1 MGESVYMI
9 NNEKLIIFPVP
20 NWNRIIS
27 SDLDSMA
34 YCICYQYNI
43 DSNGFGAYG
52 FNTEKAEKIIS
63 NTFPNLMFLEK
74 DSKDFVSLKDTKIIQ
89 QFGIYLYGNSA
100 KLESLKIE
108 LKNYYI
114 EKKKNE
120 IKFKKSLIPI
130 FLPIEPLIMS
140 LVNKDQT
147 QSYTIKKL
155 VNSNIG
161 LIFCHHYMPEAGL
174 TLIMFER
181 KILLEL
187 KKNATYYKVNF
198 VELSSIDEMKAW

>member
-1 MGESVYMI
+1 MI

-130 FLPIEPLIMS
+130 SLPIEPLIMS

-174 TLIMFER
+174 TLIMFEK

-187 KKNATYYKVNF
+187 KKNATHNKVNF
-198 VELSSIDEMKAW
+198 VELSSIDEIKAW

>member
-1 MGESVYMI
+1 MI
-9 NNEKLIIFPVP
+9 NNEKLIVFPVP

-27 SDLDSMA
+27 SELDSMA
-34 YCICYQYNI
+34 YCICYQYGI
-43 DSNGFGAYG
+43 DSNGFGPYG

-63 NTFPNLMFLEK
+63 TTFPNLMFLEK
-74 DSKDFVSLKDTKIIQ
+74 DNEGFISLKDTKTVQ
-89 QFGIYLYGNSA
+89 QFGIYLYGNSV

-120 IKFKKSLIPI
+120 IKFKKSMVPI
-130 FLPIEPLIMS
+130 SLPTEPLIMS
-140 LVNKDQT
+140 LLNKDQA
-147 QSYTIKKL
+147 QNDTIKKL

>member
-1 MGESVYMI
+1 MI
-9 NNEKLIIFPVP
+9 NNEKLIIFPIP

-27 SDLDSMA
+27 SDLDLMA

-43 DSNGFGAYG
+43 DSNGFGPYG

-74 DSKDFVSLKDTKIIQ
+74 DSEGFVSLKDTKIIQ

-130 FLPIEPLIMS
+130 SLPIEPLIMS

-174 TLIMFER
+174 TLIMFE
-181 KILLEL
+181 KKTLLEL
-187 KKNATYYKVNF
+187 IKNATHYKVNF

>member
-1 MGESVYMI
+1 MI
-9 NNEKLIIFPVP
+9 NNEKLIVFPVP

-27 SDLDSMA
+27 SELDSMA
-34 YCICYQYNI
+34 YCICYQYGI
-43 DSNGFGAYG
+43 DSNGYGPYG

-74 DSKDFVSLKDTKIIQ
+74 DNEGFISLKDTKIVQ
-89 QFGIYLYGNSA
+89 QFGIYLYGNSV
-100 KLESLKIE
+100 KLELLKIE

-120 IKFKKSLIPI
+120 IKFKKSMVPI
-130 FLPIEPLIMS
+130 SLPTEPLIMS
-140 LVNKDQT
+140 LLNKDQA
-147 QSYTIKKL
+147 QNDTIKKL

-161 LIFCHHYMPEAGL
+161 LIFCHNYMPEAGL

-198 VELSSIDEMKAW
+198 VELISIDEMKAW

>member
-1 MGESVYMI
+1 MV
-9 NNEKLIIFPVP
+9 NNEKLIVFPVP

-27 SDLDSMA
+27 SKLDSMA
-34 YCICYQYNI
+34 YCICYQYGI
-43 DSNGFGAYG
+43 DSNGFGPYG

-63 NTFPNLMFLEK
+63 TTFPNLMFLEK
-74 DSKDFVSLKDTKIIQ
+74 DNEGFISLKDTKTVQ
-89 QFGIYLYGNSA
+89 QFGIYLYGNSV

-120 IKFKKSLIPI
+120 IKFKKSMVPI
-130 FLPIEPLIMS
+130 SLPTEPLIMS
-140 LVNKDQT
+140 LLNKDQA
-147 QSYTIKKL
+147 QNDTIKKL

>member
-1 MGESVYMI
+1 MI
-9 NNEKLIIFPVP
+9 NNEKLIVFPVP

-27 SDLDSMA
+27 SELDSMA
-34 YCICYQYNI
+34 YCICYQYGI
-43 DSNGFGAYG
+43 DSNGFGPYG

-63 NTFPNLMFLEK
+63 TTFPNLMFLEK
-74 DSKDFVSLKDTKIIQ
+74 DNEGFISLKDTKIVQ
-89 QFGIYLYGNSA
+89 QFGIYLYGNSV

-120 IKFKKSLIPI
+120 IKFKKSMVPI
-130 FLPIEPLIMS
+130 SLPTEPLIMS
-140 LVNKDQT
+140 LLNKHQT
-147 QSYTIKKL
+147 QNDTIKKL

-198 VELSSIDEMKAW
+198 VELSSIDEIKAW

>member
-1 MGESVYMI
+1 MI
-9 NNEKLIIFPVP
+9 NNEKLIVFPVP

-27 SDLDSMA
+27 SELDSMA
-34 YCICYQYNI
+34 YCICYQYGI
-43 DSNGFGAYG
+43 DSNGFGPYG

-63 NTFPNLMFLEK
+63 TTFPNLMFLEK
-74 DSKDFVSLKDTKIIQ
+74 DNEGFISLKDTKIVQ
-89 QFGIYLYGNSA
+89 QFGIHLYGNSV

-120 IKFKKSLIPI
+120 IKFKKSMVPI
-130 FLPIEPLIMS
+130 SLPTEPLIMS
-140 LVNKDQT
+140 LLNKDQT
-147 QSYTIKKL
+147 QNDTIKKL

-187 KKNATYYKVNF
+187 KKNATYCKVNF
-198 VELSSIDEMKAW
+198 VELSSIDEIKAW

>member
-1 MGESVYMI
+1 MV
-9 NNEKLIIFPVP
+9 NNEKLIVFPVP

-27 SDLDSMA
+27 SELDSMA
-34 YCICYQYNI
+34 YCICYQYGI
-43 DSNGFGAYG
+43 DSNGFGPYG

-63 NTFPNLMFLEK
+63 TTFPNLMFLEK
-74 DSKDFVSLKDTKIIQ
+74 DNEGFISLKDTKIVQ
-89 QFGIYLYGNSA
+89 QFGIYLYGNSV

-120 IKFKKSLIPI
+120 IKFKKSMVPI
-130 FLPIEPLIMS
+130 SLPTEPLIMS
-140 LVNKDQT
+140 LLNKDQA
-147 QSYTIKKL
+147 QNDTIKKL

-198 VELSSIDEMKAW
+198 VELISIDEMKAW

>member
-1 MGESVYMI
+1 MI
-9 NNEKLIIFPVP
+9 NNEKLIVFPVP

-27 SDLDSMA
+27 SELDSMA
-34 YCICYQYNI
+34 YCICYQYGI
-43 DSNGFGAYG
+43 DSNGFGPYG

-63 NTFPNLMFLEK
+63 TTFPNLMFLEK
-74 DSKDFVSLKDTKIIQ
+74 DNEGFISLKDTKIVQ
-89 QFGIYLYGNSA
+89 QFGIYLYGNSV

-120 IKFKKSLIPI
+120 IKFKKSMVPI
-130 FLPIEPLIMS
+130 SLPTEPLIMS
-140 LVNKDQT
+140 LLNKDQA
-147 QSYTIKKL
+147 QNDTIKKL

-198 VELSSIDEMKAW
+198 VELSSIDEIKAW

>member
-1 MGESVYMI
+1 MI
-9 NNEKLIIFPVP
+9 NNEKLIVFPVP

-27 SDLDSMA
+27 SELDSMA
-34 YCICYQYNI
+34 YCICYQYGI
-43 DSNGFGAYG
+43 DSNGFGPYG

-63 NTFPNLMFLEK
+63 TTFPNLMFLEK
-74 DSKDFVSLKDTKIIQ
+74 DNEGFISLKDTKIVQ
-89 QFGIYLYGNSA
+89 QFGIYLYGNSV

-120 IKFKKSLIPI
+120 IKFKKSMVPI
-130 FLPIEPLIMS
+130 SLPTEPLIMS
-140 LVNKDQT
+140 LLNKDQT
-147 QSYTIKKL
+147 QNDTIKKL

-174 TLIMFER
+174 TLIMFEK

-187 KKNATYYKVNF
+187 KKNATHNKVNF

>member
-1 MGESVYMI
+1 MI

-74 DSKDFVSLKDTKIIQ
+74 GSKDFVSLKDTKIIQ

-130 FLPIEPLIMS
+130 SLPIEPLIMS

-174 TLIMFER
+174 TLIMFEK

-187 KKNATYYKVNF
+187 KKNATHNKVNF

>member
-1 MGESVYMI
+1 MI
-9 NNEKLIIFPVP
+9 NNEKLIVFPVP

-27 SDLDSMA
+27 SELDSMA
-34 YCICYQYNI
+34 YCICYQYGI
-43 DSNGFGAYG
+43 DSNGFGPYG

-63 NTFPNLMFLEK
+63 TTFPNLMFLEK
-74 DSKDFVSLKDTKIIQ
+74 DNEGFISLKDTKIVQ
-89 QFGIYLYGNSA
+89 QVGIYLYGNSV

-120 IKFKKSLIPI
+120 IKFKKSMVPI
-130 FLPIEPLIMS
+130 SLPTEPLIMS
-140 LVNKDQT
+140 LLNKDQT
-147 QSYTIKKL
+147 QNDAIKKL

-198 VELSSIDEMKAW
+198 VELSSIDEIKAW

>member
-1 MGESVYMI
+1 MI
-9 NNEKLIIFPVP
+9 NNEKLIVFPVP

-27 SDLDSMA
+27 SELDSIA
-34 YCICYQYNI
+34 YCICYQYGI
-43 DSNGFGAYG
+43 DSNGFGPYG

-74 DSKDFVSLKDTKIIQ
+74 DNEGFISLKDTKIVQ
-89 QFGIYLYGNSA
+89 QFGIYLYGNSV

-120 IKFKKSLIPI
+120 IKFKKSLVPKS
-130 FLPIEPLIMS
+130 LPTEPLIMS
-140 LVNKDQT
+140 LLNKDQA
-147 QSYTIKKL
+147 QNDTIKKL

-187 KKNATYYKVNF
+187 KKNATYSKVNF

>member
-1 MGESVYMI
+1 MI
-9 NNEKLIIFPVP
+9 NNEKLIVFPVP

-27 SDLDSMA
+27 SELDSIA
-34 YCICYQYNI
+34 YCICYQYGI
-43 DSNGFGAYG
+43 DSNGYGPYG

-74 DSKDFVSLKDTKIIQ
+74 DNEGFISLKDTKIVQ
-89 QFGIYLYGNSA
+89 QFGIYLYGNSV

-120 IKFKKSLIPI
+120 IKFKKSMVPI
-130 FLPIEPLIMS
+130 SLPTEPLIMS
-140 LVNKDQT
+140 LLNKDQA
-147 QSYTIKKL
+147 QNDTIKKL

-161 LIFCHHYMPEAGL
+161 LIFCHNYMPEAGL

-198 VELSSIDEMKAW
+198 VELISIDEMKAW

>member
-1 MGESVYMI
+1 MI
-9 NNEKLIIFPVP
+9 NNEKLIVFPVP

-27 SDLDSMA
+27 SELDSMA
-34 YCICYQYNI
+34 YCICYQYGI
-43 DSNGFGAYG
+43 DSNGYGPYG

-74 DSKDFVSLKDTKIIQ
+74 DNEGFISLKDTKIVQ
-89 QFGIYLYGNSA
+89 QFGIYLYGNSV
-100 KLESLKIE
+100 KLELLKIE

-120 IKFKKSLIPI
+120 IKFKKSMVPI
-130 FLPIEPLIMS
+130 SLPTEPLIMS
-140 LVNKDQT
+140 LLNKDQA
-147 QSYTIKKL
+147 QNDTIKKL

-161 LIFCHHYMPEAGL
+161 LIFCHNYMPEAGL

>member
-1 MGESVYMI
+1 MI
-9 NNEKLIIFPVP
+9 NNEKLIVFPVP

-27 SDLDSMA
+27 SELDSMA
-34 YCICYQYNI
+34 YCICYQYGI
-43 DSNGFGAYG
+43 DSNGFGPYG

-63 NTFPNLMFLEK
+63 TTFPNLMFLEK
-74 DSKDFVSLKDTKIIQ
+74 DNEGFISLKDTKTVQ
-89 QFGIYLYGNSA
+89 QFGIYLYGNSV

-120 IKFKKSLIPI
+120 IKFKKSMVPI
-130 FLPIEPLIMS
+130 SLPTEPLIMS
-140 LVNKDQT
+140 LLNKDQT
-147 QSYTIKKL
+147 QNDTIKKL

-198 VELSSIDEMKAW
+198 VELSSIDEIKAW

>member
-1 MGESVYMI
+1 MV

-20 NWNRIIS
+20 NWNRIIN

-43 DSNGFGAYG
+43 DSNGFGPYG

-174 TLIMFER
+174 TLIMFEK

-187 KKNATYYKVNF
+187 KKNATHNKVNF

>member
-1 MGESVYMI
+1 MI
-9 NNEKLIIFPVP
+9 NNEKLIVFPVP

-27 SDLDSMA
+27 SELDSIA
-34 YCICYQYNI
+34 YCICYQYGI
-43 DSNGFGAYG
+43 DSNGFGPYG

-74 DSKDFVSLKDTKIIQ
+74 DNEGFISLKDTKIVQ
-89 QFGIYLYGNSA
+89 HFGIYLYGNSV

-120 IKFKKSLIPI
+120 IKFKKSLVPKS
-130 FLPIEPLIMS
+130 LPTEPLIMS
-140 LVNKDQT
+140 LLNKDQA
-147 QSYTIKKL
+147 QNDTIKKL

>member
-1 MGESVYMI
+1 MI
-9 NNEKLIIFPVP
+9 NNEKLIVFPVP

-27 SDLDSMA
+27 SELDSIA
-34 YCICYQYNI
+34 YCICYQYGI
-43 DSNGFGAYG
+43 DSNGFGPYG

-74 DSKDFVSLKDTKIIQ
+74 GNEGFISLKDTKIVQ
-89 QFGIYLYGNSA
+89 HFGIYLYGNSV

-120 IKFKKSLIPI
+120 IKFKKSLVPKS
-130 FLPIEPLIMS
+130 LPTEPLIMS
-140 LVNKDQT
+140 LLNKDQA
-147 QSYTIKKL
+147 QNDTIKKL

-198 VELSSIDEMKAW
+198 IELSSIDEMKAW

>member
-1 MGESVYMI
+1 MI
-9 NNEKLIIFPVP
+9 SNEKLIVFPVP

-27 SDLDSMA
+27 SELDSMA
-34 YCICYQYNI
+34 YCICYQYGI
-43 DSNGFGAYG
+43 DSNGFGPYG
-52 FNTEKAEKIIS
+52 FNTEQAEKIIS
-63 NTFPNLMFLEK
+63 TTFPNLMFLEK
-74 DSKDFVSLKDTKIIQ
+74 DNEGFISLKDTKIIQ
-89 QFGIYLYGNSA
+89 QFGIYLYGNSV

-120 IKFKKSLIPI
+120 IKFKKSLVPKS
-130 FLPIEPLIMS
+130 LPTEPLIMS
-140 LVNKDQT
+140 LLNKDQA
-147 QSYTIKKL
+147 QNDTIKKL

-198 VELSSIDEMKAW
+198 VELSSIDEIKAW

>member
-1 MGESVYMI
+1 MI
-9 NNEKLIIFPVP
+9 NNEKLIVFPVP

-27 SDLDSMA
+27 SELDSMA
-34 YCICYQYNI
+34 YCICYQYGI
-43 DSNGFGAYG
+43 DSNGFGPYG

-63 NTFPNLMFLEK
+63 TTFPNLMFLEK
-74 DSKDFVSLKDTKIIQ
+74 DNEGFISLKDTKTVQ
-89 QFGIYLYGNSA
+89 QFGIYLYGNSV

-120 IKFKKSLIPI
+120 IKFKKSLVPI
-130 FLPIEPLIMS
+130 SLPTEPLIMS
-140 LVNKDQT
+140 LLNKDQA
-147 QSYTIKKL
+147 QNDTIKKL

>member
-43 DSNGFGAYG
+43 DLNGFGAYG

>member
-1 MGESVYMI
+1 MI
-9 NNEKLIIFPVP
+9 NNEKLIVFPVP

-27 SDLDSMA
+27 SELDSMA
-34 YCICYQYNI
+34 YCMCYQYGI
-43 DSNGFGAYG
+43 DSNGFGPYG

-74 DSKDFVSLKDTKIIQ
+74 DNEGFISLKDTKIVQ
-89 QFGIYLYGNSA
+89 HFGIYLYGNSV

-120 IKFKKSLIPI
+120 IKFKKSLVPKS
-130 FLPIEPLIMS
+130 LPTEPLIMS
-140 LVNKDQT
+140 LLNKDQA
-147 QSYTIKKL
+147 QNDTIKKL

-198 VELSSIDEMKAW
+198 VELSSIDEIKAW

>member
-9 NNEKLIIFPVP
+9 NNEKLIISPVP

-174 TLIMFER
+174 TLIMFE
-181 KILLEL
+181 
-187 KKNATYYKVNF
+187 KKYY
-198 VELSSIDEMKAW
+198 

>member
-1 MGESVYMI
+1 MV
-9 NNEKLIIFPVP
+9 NNEKLIVFPVP

-27 SDLDSMA
+27 SELDSIA
-34 YCICYQYNI
+34 YCICYQYGI
-43 DSNGFGAYG
+43 DSNGFGPYG

-74 DSKDFVSLKDTKIIQ
+74 DSKDFVSLKDTKTVQ
-89 QFGIYLYGNSA
+89 QFGIYLYGNSV

-120 IKFKKSLIPI
+120 IKFKKSLVPI
-130 FLPIEPLIMS
+130 SLPTEPLIMS
-140 LVNKDQT
+140 LLNKDQA
-147 QSYTIKKL
+147 QNDTIKKL

-198 VELSSIDEMKAW
+198 VELISIDEMKAW

>member
-1 MGESVYMI
+1 MV

-74 DSKDFVSLKDTKIIQ
+74 DSKDLVSLKDTKIIQ

>member
-1 MGESVYMI
+1 MI

-130 FLPIEPLIMS
+130 SLPIEPLIMS

>member
-43 DSNGFGAYG
+43 DLNGFGAYG

-181 KILLEL
+181 KILLEF

>member
-1 MGESVYMI
+1 MI
-9 NNEKLIIFPVP
+9 NNEKLIVFPVP

-27 SDLDSMA
+27 SELDSMA
-34 YCICYQYNI
+34 YCICYQYGI
-43 DSNGFGAYG
+43 DSNGFGPYG

-63 NTFPNLMFLEK
+63 TTFPNLMFLEK
-74 DSKDFVSLKDTKIIQ
+74 DNEGFISLKDTKIVQ
-89 QFGIYLYGNSA
+89 QFGIYLYGNSV

-120 IKFKKSLIPI
+120 IKFKKSMVPI
-130 FLPIEPLIMS
+130 SLPTEPLIMS
-140 LVNKDQT
+140 LLNKDQA
-147 QSYTIKKL
+147 QNDTIKKL

-174 TLIMFER
+174 TLIMFEK

-187 KKNATYYKVNF
+187 KKNATHNKVNF

>member
-1 MGESVYMI
+1 MI

-130 FLPIEPLIMS
+130 SLPIEPLIMS

-174 TLIMFER
+174 TLIMFEK

-187 KKNATYYKVNF
+187 KKNATHNKVNF

>member
-1 MGESVYMI
+1 MI
-9 NNEKLIIFPVP
+9 NNEKLIVFPVP

-27 SDLDSMA
+27 SELDSMA
-34 YCICYQYNI
+34 YCICYQYGI
-43 DSNGFGAYG
+43 DSNGFGPYG

-63 NTFPNLMFLEK
+63 TTFPNLMFLEK
-74 DSKDFVSLKDTKIIQ
+74 DNEGFISLKDTKIVQ
-89 QFGIYLYGNSA
+89 QFGIYLYGNSV

-120 IKFKKSLIPI
+120 IKFKKSMVPI
-130 FLPIEPLIMS
+130 SLPTEPLIMS
-140 LVNKDQT
+140 LLNKDQA
-147 QSYTIKKL
+147 QNDTIKKL

-174 TLIMFER
+174 TLIMFEK

>member
-1 MGESVYMI
+1 MI
-9 NNEKLIIFPVP
+9 NNEKLIVFPVP

-27 SDLDSMA
+27 SELDSMA
-34 YCICYQYNI
+34 YCICYQYGI
-43 DSNGFGAYG
+43 DSNGFGPYG

-63 NTFPNLMFLEK
+63 TTFPNLMFLEK
-74 DSKDFVSLKDTKIIQ
+74 DNEGFISLKDTKIVQ
-89 QFGIYLYGNSA
+89 QFGIYLYGNSV

-120 IKFKKSLIPI
+120 IKFKKSMVPI
-130 FLPIEPLIMS
+130 SLPTEPLIMS
-140 LVNKDQT
+140 LLNKDQA
-147 QSYTIKKL
+147 QNDTIKKL

>member
-1 MGESVYMI
+1 MV

-27 SDLDSMA
+27 SDLDSIA

-43 DSNGFGAYG
+43 DSNGFGTYG
-52 FNTEKAEKIIS
+52 FSTKKAEKIII

-74 DSKDFVSLKDTKIIQ
+74 DSEDFVSLKDTKIIQ

-130 FLPIEPLIMS
+130 SLPIEPLIMS

-174 TLIMFER
+174 TLIMFEK

-187 KKNATYYKVNF
+187 KKNATHNKVNF

>member
-1 MGESVYMI
+1 MI
-9 NNEKLIIFPVP
+9 NNEKLIVFPVP

-27 SDLDSMA
+27 SELDSIA
-34 YCICYQYNI
+34 YCICYQYGI
-43 DSNGFGAYG
+43 DSNGFGPYG

-74 DSKDFVSLKDTKIIQ
+74 DNEGFISLKDTKIVQ
-89 QFGIYLYGNSA
+89 HFGIYLYGNSV

-120 IKFKKSLIPI
+120 IKFKKSLVPKS
-130 FLPIEPLIMS
+130 LPTEPLIMS
-140 LVNKDQT
+140 LLNKDQS
-147 QSYTIKKL
+147 QNDTIKKL

-174 TLIMFER
+174 TLILFER

-198 VELSSIDEMKAW
+198 IELSSIDEMKAW

>member
-1 MGESVYMI
+1 MI

-174 TLIMFER
+174 TLIMFEK

-187 KKNATYYKVNF
+187 KKNATHNKVNF

>member
-43 DSNGFGAYG
+43 DLNGFGAYG

-174 TLIMFER
+174 TLIMFEK

-187 KKNATYYKVNF
+187 KKNATHNKVNF

>member
-1 MGESVYMI
+1 MV

-43 DSNGFGAYG
+43 DLNGFGAYG

-120 IKFKKSLIPI
+120 IKFKKSLAPI
-130 FLPIEPLIMS
+130 SLPTEPLIMS

-161 LIFCHHYMPEAGL
+161 LIFCHHYMPESGL
-174 TLIMFER
+174 TLIMFEK

-187 KKNATYYKVNF
+187 KKNATHNKVNF

>member
-1 MGESVYMI
+1 MV
-9 NNEKLIIFPVP
+9 NNEKLIVFPVP

-27 SDLDSMA
+27 SELDSMA
-34 YCICYQYNI
+34 YCICYQYGI
-43 DSNGFGAYG
+43 DSNGFGPYG

-63 NTFPNLMFLEK
+63 TTFPNLMFLEK
-74 DSKDFVSLKDTKIIQ
+74 DNEGFISLKDTKTVQ
-89 QFGIYLYGNSA
+89 QFGIYLYGNSV

-120 IKFKKSLIPI
+120 IKFKKSLVPI
-130 FLPIEPLIMS
+130 SLPTEPLIMS
-140 LVNKDQT
+140 LLNKDQA
-147 QSYTIKKL
+147 QNDTIKKL

-174 TLIMFER
+174 TLIMFEK

-187 KKNATYYKVNF
+187 KKNATHNKVNF